1 MQSQAAG
8 FPPGQPTGYP
18 PYPPPPASDSRLPWP
33 PPPGSQQPASLPP
46 AGQAPPPGGFPPAGP
61 PQVYGAPVPADTQ
74 FDTQRM
80 LQPQG
85 LFQPPRPPEPWPAS
99 GPGSN
104 PFAPP
109 LPGGTNEGLSATLP
123 RGMDPVQPG
132 GPYPPGGQFQP
143 GDPYPPG
150 GQFPPGG
157 PQRQRKLPGGP
168 MAIGIVAAVIV
179 LLVAAIALLN
189 RHSGGSGT
197 GTTAGGTTPTATA
210 SAATMSQ
217 QHQAAIQLAGLL
229 PQSGTDRADVID
241 AVGNVRSCGKNL
253 GKDAQVFTTAASN
266 RRALLSK
273 LASLPKR
280 SALPAAML
288 TDLSGAWQASA
299 KVDTDLAQWAST
311 AASHG
316 CHKGNPKDRSLQASY
331 GPDGQ
336 ATADKQAFARLWN
349 PLAKRYDLRTYQWE
363 QL

>member
-1 MQSQAAG
+1 
-8 FPPGQPTGYP
+8 
-18 PYPPPPASDSRLPWP
+18 
-33 PPPGSQQPASLPP
+33 
-46 AGQAPPPGGFPPAGP
+46 
-61 PQVYGAPVPADTQ
+61 VYGAPVPADTQ

-85 LFQPPRPPEPWPAS
+85 LFQSPRPPEPWPAS

-104 PFAPP
+104 LFAPP

-123 RGMDPVQPG
+123 RGMDPVPPG
-132 GPYPPGGQFQP
+132 GPYQPGGGPYQPGGQFQP
-143 GDPYPPG
+143 GDPYQPG
-150 GQFPPGG
+150 GPLPPGG
-157 PQRQRKLPGGP
+157 PKRQRKLPGGP

-179 LLVAAIALLN
+179 ALVAAIALLN
-189 RHSGGSGT
+189 RHGSGS
-197 GTTAGGTTPTATA
+197 GAGGAAAGGTTPTATA

-217 QHQAAIQLAGLL
+217 QRQAAVRLSGLL

-241 AVGNVRSCGKNL
+241 AVENVHSCGKNL
-253 GKDAQVFTTAASN
+253 GNDARVFTTAAGN
-266 RRALLSK
+266 RHALVAK
-273 LASLPKR
+273 LASLSGR

-299 KVDTDLAQWAST
+299 QVDTDLAQWAAT

-316 CHKGNPKDRSLQASY
+316 CHKGNPKDHSLQASY

-336 ATADKQAFARLWN
+336 ATAGKQAFARLWN
-349 PLAKRYDLRTYQWE
+349 PLARRYGLRTYRWE

>member
-1 MQSQAAG
+1 M
-8 FPPGQPTGYP
+8 
-18 PYPPPPASDSRLPWP
+18 
-33 PPPGSQQPASLPP
+33 
-46 AGQAPPPGGFPPAGP
+46 
-61 PQVYGAPVPADTQ
+61 YGAPVPADTR

-85 LFQPPRPPEPWPAS
+85 LFQSPRPPEPWPAS

-104 PFAPP
+104 LFAPP
-109 LPGGTNEGLSATLP
+109 LPGGTDEGLSATLP

-132 GPYPPGGQFQP
+132 GPFQPGGQFQP
-143 GDPYPPG
+143 DGSFQPGGPYPPG
-150 GQFPPGG
+150 GPK
-157 PQRQRKLPGGP
+157 RQRKLPGGP

-189 RHSGGSGT
+189 RHGSGSGA

-210 SAATMSQ
+210 SAATMSA
-217 QHQAAIQLAGLL
+217 QHQAAVQLAGLL

-253 GKDAQVFTTAASN
+253 GTDARVFTTAAGN
-266 RRALLSK
+266 RRALVSK
-273 LASLPKR
+273 LASLSGR

-299 KVDTDLAQWAST
+299 QVDTDLAQWAST
-311 AASHG
+311 AASRG
-316 CHKGNPKDRSLQASY
+316 CHKGNPKDHSLQASY

-336 ATADKQAFARLWN
+336 ATADKQAFARRWN
-349 PLAKRYDLRTYQWE
+349 PLAKRYGLRTYQWE